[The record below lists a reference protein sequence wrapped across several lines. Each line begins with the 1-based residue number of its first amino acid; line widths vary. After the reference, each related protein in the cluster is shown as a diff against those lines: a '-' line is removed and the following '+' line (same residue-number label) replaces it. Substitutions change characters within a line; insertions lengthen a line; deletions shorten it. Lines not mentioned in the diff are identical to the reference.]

1 MKKVYICS
9 PYASQGDRKQNVA
22 NAIEYC
28 RMAIM
33 RGFIPIA
40 PHVFY
45 TQMLNDDIEAERAA
59 GLAIGIELLKE
70 CEEIWVFGPVK
81 GGMIAEVQKA
91 KEIGIEVLYV
101 PVTFS
106 PIREGGER
114 PWQKA

>member
-1 MKKVYICS
+1 MYICS
-9 PYASQGDRKQNVA
+9 PYASQGDRKQNVV

-70 CEEIWVFGPVK
+70 CEEIWVFGSVK

-91 KEIGIEVLYV
+91 NERGLKVVFMLKN
-101 PVTFS
+101 
-106 PIREGGER
+106 GGEWTW
-114 PWQKA
+114 PKA